1 MTVCYS
7 MLYGNIVHCCLYIGF
22 WWELGFLWLNTDSQ
36 FLGFQDSHAW
46 FLILGFPQFLEF
58 LYTMSFAGSMGK
70 FPWFPYISHGSTG
83 SRVPLG
89 YFGCASSFWI
99 TLVTWVSVVPMAW
112 FCWFLGCLWFLGS
125 MILSTGSLSST
136 SSLGSY
142 VLLVHMVPYVLLAPW
157 FHRFL
162 VGSNSFLSKVPRIL
176 LGFV

>member
-1 MTVCYS
+1 MRVCYS

-125 MILSTGSLSST
+125 
-136 SSLGSY
+136 Y
-142 VLLVHMVPYVLLAPW
+142 VNWPP
-157 FHRFL
+157 
-162 VGSNSFLSKVPRIL
+162 I
-176 LGFV
+176 